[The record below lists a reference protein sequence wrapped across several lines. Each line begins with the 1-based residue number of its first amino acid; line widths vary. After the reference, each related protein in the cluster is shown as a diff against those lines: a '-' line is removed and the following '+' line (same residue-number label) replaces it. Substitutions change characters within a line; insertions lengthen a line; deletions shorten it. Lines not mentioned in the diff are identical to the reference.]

1 MWWEGGWIWYSRE
14 FGLCSFPPPTAH
26 MGLLPL
32 KWWVRGG
39 SSLLPPSTHRRCVN
53 PPNTCVGPTCAM
65 GRVRFPHSYKLIS
78 SSLPPSPSFMFIAVV
93 TTMWQSSV
101 LSRNDCF
108 FLVANDS
115 PPHIWFIC
123 ENVENLVIV
132 NCTAELMRSM
142 DRRKWSRSGGK
153 FYWNSISSQCF
164 WQCLEK
170 ENVV

>member
-39 SSLLPPSTHRRCVN
+39 SSLLPPSAHRRCVN

-101 LSRNDCF
+101 YRTVPAASNKSEHVFSVAGKQRNR
-108 FLVANDS
+108 LAPRQLWTS
-115 PPHIWFIC
+115 QYQSIWFI
-123 ENVENLVIV
+123 VEEWLFLS
-132 NCTAELMRSM
+132 CS
-142 DRRKWSRSGGK
+142 K
-153 FYWNSISSQCF
+153 
-164 WQCLEK
+164 
-170 ENVV
+170 